1 MQTSHHMANLGEDK
15 FEEWFLAG
23 LSAETIPLD
32 NMLCSLEELRLAG
45 MVSQADSWA
54 ELLEDALV
62 ERGMGDS
69 LVRAVRARA
78 AARDSDHAFRHHVEK
93 RLEFVFRN
101 DPLRRKFV
109 ANAGFGKSITLQE
122 CFRRLDT
129 LLNLKEGVLGLDKTW
144 GIGRVK
150 YVDAFYEK
158 VTIDFARKRGHEM
171 SLAYAAEAIQ
181 FVQEDHLQARHYLDP
196 AGLQKLAEEQPAEVV
211 RVALRSHGNMPVAR
225 LQEILTG
232 GIVAPDAWKTFW
244 EAARKI
250 LKDDP
255 LVVIPSRRS
264 DVIQLLAREVS
275 YDERWFATLAI
286 ERSAD
291 GILARIDEVQSA
303 MEPALIDERGRRVVA
318 DRLQFLLKGFGGSD
332 LAMRVQVVL
341 CARQWDLP
349 ETWVPW
355 RAQLDG
361 LIVPDVLSR
370 ALTLLTTKKIDAFL
384 SAAADHDSKKLTDVI
399 LLLLPRVP
407 AIPLNVLLD
416 FMIERGSETECGR
429 VFREELGRRQAGVEM
444 VLWLVRHPEKFSAWQ
459 LGTPGDLMFHIL
471 PLFERTHTGERLKAA
486 NQLGELIQQRKWLEY
501 AVDSMTEVQQT
512 SLIRSLRSLM
522 GRVPLDTQ
530 AMIGRICI
538 ARPDLARILEGAR
551 EEPVTARGGMT
562 SWRSYH
568 ARQRQLDKLVNEE
581 IPKNSRDIGVARS
594 YGDLRENFEYKA
606 AKEQQGILL
615 RRRAEWEQG
624 LQQVRGTDFAGC
636 KTDEGGMG
644 TTVLLRY
651 SDSKEHR
658 FHILGEWDQE
668 PALGILS
675 CSSKMGRALAG
686 CKAGDK
692 VVVPDEE
699 GEVEAMVVIVEGLP
713 ATIADWARGDA
724 S

>member
-1 MQTSHHMANLGEDK
+1 MQTSCNTANVGGDQ

-32 NMLCSLEELRLAG
+32 DMLRSLEELRGAG
-45 MVSQADSWA
+45 MVPQADSWA

-62 ERGMGDS
+62 ERGMGDC

-78 AARDSDHAFRHHVEK
+78 ATRDSDPAFRHHVEK

-101 DPLRRKFV
+101 DALRRKFV
-109 ANAGFGKSITLQE
+109 ANAGFGKAVNLQE
-122 CFRRLDT
+122 CFRRLDV
-129 LLNLKEGVLGLDKTW
+129 LLSLKEGVLGLDKTW

-150 YVDAFYEK
+150 SVDAFYEK

-171 SLAYAAEAIQ
+171 SFSYAAEAIQ
-181 FVQEDHLQARHYLDP
+181 LVQEDHLQARHYLDP
-196 AGLQKLAEEQPAEVV
+196 AGLQALVQAQPAEVV
-211 RVALRSHGNMPVAR
+211 RIALRSHGNMPVAR
-225 LQEILTG
+225 LQEILAG
-232 GIVAPDAWKTFW
+232 GIVAPDGWKAFW
-244 EAARKI
+244 ENARKV

-264 DVIQLLAREVS
+264 DAIQLLDREVS
-275 YDERWFATLAI
+275 YDARWFASLAN

-303 MEPALIDERGRRVVA
+303 MGPGMVDEAGRRTVA
-318 DRLQFLLKGFGGSD
+318 DRLQFLLRGFGDSD
-332 LAMRVQVVL
+332 LALRVQVVL

-349 ETWVPW
+349 EGWVPW
-355 RAQLDG
+355 RKQMDG
-361 LIVPDVLSR
+361 LLTPDVLLP
-370 ALTLLTTKKIDAFL
+370 ALTLLSTKKIDAFL
-384 SAAADHDSKKLTDVI
+384 SAAAEHDSKKLTDAI
-399 LLLLPRVP
+399 LVLLPRVP

-416 FMIERGSETECGR
+416 FMIARGAESACGQ
-429 VFREELGRRQAGVEM
+429 VFRDELGRRHAGVEM
-444 VLWLVRHPEKFSAWQ
+444 VLWLVRHPEKFEAWQ

-471 PLFERTHTGERLKAA
+471 PLFEKTHTGERLKAA

-530 AMIGRICI
+530 AMIGRICM
-538 ARPDLARILEGAR
+538 ARPELARILEGPR
-551 EEPVTARGGMT
+551 EEPMAARGGMT

-568 ARQRQLDKLVNEE
+568 ARQKQLDKLINEE
-581 IPKNSRDIGVARS
+581 IPKNSKDIGVARS

-624 LQQVRGTDFAGC
+624 LQQVRGTDFTGC

-651 SDSKEHR
+651 SDDKEHR

-668 PALGILS
+668 PALGIIS

-686 CKAGDK
+686 RKTGDK
-692 VVVPDEE
+692 VVVPDES
-699 GEVEAMVVIVEGLP
+699 GEVEAVVKKVEGLP
-713 ATIADWARGDA
+713 AEIVDWAKGEP